1 MITPYPVTFG
11 VDPAARGVARPVRTT
26 LPSDKSDS
34 LHYHGGRR
42 SRSLLVI
49 GAVASI
55 GIHLALLFGFD
66 RKRPEP
72 VAVKGPENII
82 ALTLT
87 PPLIQELEEPEPI
100 PGDETGPPPDL
111 ATLVPMQA
119 DLPQLP
125 SPTDFVQQINFTSL
139 LERPD
144 FKDLT
149 VNVIPDNF
157 RGGRKLAE
165 SIGNIF
171 NLAELD
177 RIPEPILQP
186 SPIFPIAMKRD
197 ALTATVYIE
206 FIVDSG
212 GKVVGAF
219 VINSTNS
226 GFDAAALSGVARWR
240 FRPGTLHGRKVN
252 TRMRV
257 PIAFEYHDSD

>member
-1 MITPYPVTFG
+1 M
-11 VDPAARGVARPVRTT
+11 
-26 LPSDKSDS
+26 
-34 LHYHGGRR
+34 
-42 SRSLLVI
+42 LVI
-49 GAVASI
+49 GAAVSI
-55 GIHLALLFGFD
+55 GIHLGLLFGFD

-72 VAVKGPENII
+72 AATQVPENII
-82 ALTLT
+82 ALTLS
-87 PPLIQELEEPEPI
+87 PPLVQELEEPEPI
-100 PGDETGPPPDL
+100 AGDETGPPPDL

-144 FKDLT
+144 FKDLS
-149 VNVIPDNF
+149 VNVIPENF

-186 SPIFPIAMKRD
+186 APLFPIAMKRE

-206 FIVDSG
+206 FIVDTG

-226 GFDAAALSGVARWR
+226 GFDDAALTGVSRWR